1 MPLLFCLFALVLV
14 ALSWLVEAGAIL
26 AIFLSLSATALALG
40 GFWLSARRDRRGVL
54 LAAWSLVILYL
65 LNYQM
70 QFFLVGYMSQSA
82 DYEGLLKMLTIKP
95 IVTSDEIQLRALR
108 LLTLGFVLMCGALC
122 GWLNARGSG
131 RRSLPAAVASL
142 GLVVADTRAINSTRA
157 HQERR
162 PLLILFLLAMA
173 AIGIA
178 LPLQLL
184 FNIGSLTNTDA
195 AMDYRLGGVVY
206 HLLVTFSPLL
216 LLAIHAR
223 ALRNGLTFL
232 GRASLAAYF
241 SLALM
246 ETAMMT
252 SRGYV
257 VLQMLQVILLYAWLG
272 VSRKRALGFA
282 AATVAFGLVLYP
294 VMTSIR
300 NLRSNMGYSTSD
312 SLKMAFT
319 ASEESDQVASA
330 LLVASRFIGYTS
342 LLTSLH
348 YGGERFDLEQ
358 IDFAKII
365 TLRESGFTRWYTEA
379 VAGFGA
385 GVRGHL
391 SAPGLMGAGFVL
403 GGVGLA
409 VFIPALFALFCQ
421 WLFESMS
428 ARAWRLGPVAPLAV
442 FGVFLFLFN
451 EGTFDISW
459 LKLVATTGSLA
470 VLTPLFD
477 WILPPAAKRVR
488 A

>member
-1 MPLLFCLFALVLV
+1 MPLLCCLFALVIV
-14 ALSWLVEAGAIL
+14 GLSWLVEAGTTL
-26 AIFLSLSATALALG
+26 AIVLSVSATSFALG
-40 GFWLSARRDRRGVL
+40 GFWNAARRDRRGVL
-54 LAAWSLVILYL
+54 LAAWSLVVLYL

-70 QFFLVGYMSQSA
+70 QFFLVAYMYHSP
-82 DYEGLLKMLTIKP
+82 DYEGLLKLLTIKP

-108 LLTLGFVLMCGALC
+108 LITLGFVLMCGALC
-122 GWLNARGSG
+122 AWLAIRGRP
-131 RRSLPAAVASL
+131 RRSWPAAVLALSQST
-142 GLVVADTRAINSTRA
+142 ANS

-162 PLLILFLLAMA
+162 PLLMLFIFAVA
-173 AIGIA
+173 AIGAA
-178 LPLQLL
+178 LPLQLV
-184 FNIGSLTNTDA
+184 FNIGSLTNTGA

-206 HLLVTFSPLL
+206 HLLVTFAPLL

-223 ALRNGLTFL
+223 AMRNQLTFL
-232 GRASLAAYF
+232 SRASLAAYF
-241 SLALM
+241 TLALI
-246 ETAMMT
+246 ETAMMS

-257 VLQMLQVILLYAWLG
+257 VLQMLQVVLLYSWLG
-272 VSRKRALGFA
+272 VSRKRAVGFA
-282 AATVAFGLVLYP
+282 LATVVFGLVLYP

-300 NLRSNMGYSTSD
+300 TLRSNMGYSTAD
-312 SLKMAFT
+312 SIKMAFT
-319 ASEESDQVASA
+319 ASEESDQMRSA

-358 IDFAKII
+358 IDLGKIV

-403 GGVGLA
+403 GGVGMA
-409 VFIPALFALFCQ
+409 VAIPALFALFCQ
-421 WLFESMS
+421 WVFERMS
-428 ARAWRLGPVAPLAV
+428 QRAWSLGPVAPLAV

-459 LKLVATTGSLA
+459 LKLVVTTGSLM
-470 VLTPLFD
+470 VLTPLFG
-477 WILPPAAKRVR
+477 WMLPR
-488 A
+488 ARRLA

>member
-1 MPLLFCLFALVLV
+1 MPLLFCLFALVIV
-14 ALSWLVEAGAIL
+14 ALSWLVEAGATL
-26 AIFLSLSATALALG
+26 AILLSMSATAFSLG
-40 GFWLSARRDRRGVL
+40 GFWLATRRDRRGVL
-54 LAAWSLVILYL
+54 LAAWSLVVLYL

-70 QFFLVGYMSQSA
+70 QFFLVAYMYQSP
-82 DYEGLLKMLTIKP
+82 DYEGLLRMLTIKP

-108 LLTLGFVLMCGALC
+108 LITLGFALMCGTLC
-122 GWLNARGSG
+122 AWLAVRG
-131 RRSLPAAVASL
+131 RLHRSWPAAVTALGVVTHRAS
-142 GLVVADTRAINSTRA
+142 G
-157 HQERR
+157 QERR
-162 PLLILFLLAMA
+162 PLLMLLLLAVA
-173 AIGIA
+173 AIGGA
-178 LPLQLL
+178 LPLQLA

-195 AMDYRLGGVVY
+195 AMEYRLGGVVY
-206 HLLVTFSPLL
+206 HLLVTFAPLL

-223 ALRNGLTFL
+223 ALRNGITFL
-232 GRASLAAYF
+232 SRASLAIYF
-241 SLALM
+241 TLALI

-272 VSRKRALGFA
+272 VSRKRAISFA

-300 NLRSNMGYSTSD
+300 TLRSNMGYSTSD
-312 SLKMAFT
+312 SIKMAFT
-319 ASEESDQVASA
+319 ASEESDMVAST

-348 YGGERFDLEQ
+348 YGGERFDVEQ
-358 IDFAKII
+358 IDVTKIV

-409 VFIPALFALFCQ
+409 VAIPALFALFCQ
-421 WLFESMS
+421 WVFECMS
-428 ARAWRLGPVAPLAV
+428 ARAWRLGPVVPLAV

-459 LKLVATTGSLA
+459 LKLVVTTGSLLL
-470 VLTPLFD
+470 LTPLFE
-477 WILPPAAKRVR
+477 WMLPRRQTA
-488 A
+488 

>member
-1 MPLLFCLFALVLV
+1 MPLLFCLFALVIV
-14 ALSWLVEAGAIL
+14 ALSWLVEAGATL
-26 AIFLSLSATALALG
+26 AIVLSMSATALALA
-40 GFWLSARRDRRGVL
+40 GFWLATLRDRRGVL
-54 LAAWSLVILYL
+54 LAAWSLVVLYL

-70 QFFLVGYMSQSA
+70 QFFLVAYMYQSP
-82 DYEGLLKMLTIKP
+82 DYEGLLRMLTIKP

-108 LLTLGFVLMCGALC
+108 LITLGFTLMCGALC
-122 GWLNARGSG
+122 AWVAARGQA
-131 RRSLPAAVASL
+131 RRSWPAAVTAL
-142 GLVVADTRAINSTRA
+142 GLATHRASG
-157 HQERR
+157 QERR
-162 PLLILFLLAMA
+162 PLLLLLLLAVA
-173 AIGIA
+173 AIGVA
-178 LPLQLL
+178 LPLQLA

-195 AMDYRLGGVVY
+195 AMEYRLGGVVY
-206 HLLVTFSPLL
+206 HLLVTFAPLL

-223 ALRNGLTFL
+223 ALRNGITFL
-232 GRASLAAYF
+232 SRASLAIYF
-241 SLALM
+241 TLALI

-272 VSRKRALGFA
+272 VSRKRAMGFA
-282 AATVAFGLVLYP
+282 AATIAFGLVLYP

-300 NLRSNMGYSTSD
+300 TLRSNMGYSTSD
-312 SLKMAFT
+312 SIKMAFT
-319 ASEESDQVASA
+319 ASEESDMVAST

-348 YGGERFDLEQ
+348 YGGERFDVEQ
-358 IDFAKII
+358 IDVTKIV

-409 VFIPALFALFCQ
+409 VAIPALFALFCQ
-421 WLFESMS
+421 WVFERMS
-428 ARAWRLGPVAPLAV
+428 ARAWRLGPVVPLAV

-459 LKLVATTGSLA
+459 LKLVVTTGSLLL
-470 VLTPLFD
+470 LTPLFE
-477 WILPPAAKRVR
+477 WMLPRRQTA
-488 A
+488 

>member
-1 MPLLFCLFALVLV
+1 MPLLFCLFALVIV
-14 ALSWLVEAGAIL
+14 ALSWLVEAGATL
-26 AIFLSLSATALALG
+26 AILLSLSATALALA
-40 GFWLSARRDRRGVL
+40 GFWLATRRDRRGVL
-54 LAAWSLVILYL
+54 LAAWSLVVLYL

-70 QFFLVGYMSQSA
+70 QFFLVAYMYQSP
-82 DYEGLLKMLTIKP
+82 DYEGLLRMLTIKP

-108 LLTLGFVLMCGALC
+108 LITLGFTLMCGALVA
-122 GWLNARGSG
+122 WLAVRG
-131 RRSLPAAVASL
+131 RSRHSWPAAITALGIVTHRAS
-142 GLVVADTRAINSTRA
+142 G
-157 HQERR
+157 QERR
-162 PLLILFLLAMA
+162 PLLMLLLLAVA
-173 AIGIA
+173 AIGLA
-178 LPLQLL
+178 LPLQLA

-195 AMDYRLGGVVY
+195 AMEYRLGGVVY
-206 HLLVTFSPLL
+206 HLLVTFAPLL

-223 ALRNGLTFL
+223 ALRNGITFL
-232 GRASLAAYF
+232 SRASLAIYF
-241 SLALM
+241 TLALI

-300 NLRSNMGYSTSD
+300 TLRSNLGYSTSD
-312 SLKMAFT
+312 SIKMAFT
-319 ASEESDQVASA
+319 ASEESDIVAST

-348 YGGERFDLEQ
+348 YGGERFDVEQ
-358 IDFAKII
+358 IDVTKIV

-409 VFIPALFALFCQ
+409 VAIPALFALFCQ
-421 WLFESMS
+421 WVFERMS
-428 ARAWRLGPVAPLAV
+428 ARAWRLGPVVPLAV

-459 LKLVATTGSLA
+459 LKLVVTTGSLLL
-470 VLTPLFD
+470 LTPLFE
-477 WILPPAAKRVR
+477 WMLPRRQTA
-488 A
+488 

>member
-1 MPLLFCLFALVLV
+1 MPLLFCLFALAII
-14 ALSWLVEAGAIL
+14 ALSWLVEAGATL
-26 AIFLSLSATALALG
+26 AILLSMTATALALA
-40 GFWLSARRDRRGVL
+40 GFWLATLRDRRGVL
-54 LAAWSLVILYL
+54 LAAWSLVVLYL

-70 QFFLVGYMSQSA
+70 QFFLVAYMYQSP
-82 DYEGLLKMLTIKP
+82 DYEGLLRMLTIKP

-108 LLTLGFVLMCGALC
+108 LITLGFTLMCGALC
-122 GWLNARGSG
+122 AWVAARGQA
-131 RRSLPAAVASL
+131 RRSWPAAVTAL
-142 GLVVADTRAINSTRA
+142 GLATHRASG
-157 HQERR
+157 QERR
-162 PLLILFLLAMA
+162 PLLLLLLLAVA
-173 AIGIA
+173 AIGVA
-178 LPLQLL
+178 LPLQLA

-195 AMDYRLGGVVY
+195 AMEYRLGGVVY
-206 HLLVTFSPLL
+206 HLLVTFAPLL

-223 ALRNGLTFL
+223 ALRNGITFL
-232 GRASLAAYF
+232 SRASLAIYF
-241 SLALM
+241 TLALI

-272 VSRKRALGFA
+272 VSRKRAMSFA
-282 AATVAFGLVLYP
+282 AATIAFGLVLYP

-300 NLRSNMGYSTSD
+300 TLRSNMGYSTSD
-312 SLKMAFT
+312 SIKMAFT
-319 ASEESDQVASA
+319 ASEESDMVAST

-348 YGGERFDLEQ
+348 YGGERFDVEQ
-358 IDFAKII
+358 IDVTKIV

-403 GGVGLA
+403 GGVSLA
-409 VFIPALFALFCQ
+409 VAIPALFALFCQ
-421 WLFESMS
+421 WVFEGMS
-428 ARAWRLGPVAPLAV
+428 ARAWRLGPVVPLAV

-459 LKLVATTGSLA
+459 LKLVVTTGSLLL
-470 VLTPLFD
+470 LTPLFG
-477 WILPPAAKRVR
+477 WMLPRRQTA
-488 A
+488 

>member
-1 MPLLFCLFALVLV
+1 MPLLFCLFALVIV
-14 ALSWLVEAGAIL
+14 ALSWLVEAGATL
-26 AIFLSLSATALALG
+26 AILLSMLATALALG
-40 GFWLSARRDRRGVL
+40 GFWLATLRDRRGVL
-54 LAAWSLVILYL
+54 LAAWSLVVLYL

-70 QFFLVGYMSQSA
+70 QFFLVAYMYQSP
-82 DYEGLLKMLTIKP
+82 DYEGLLRMLTIKP

-108 LLTLGFVLMCGALC
+108 LITLGFALMCGTLC
-122 GWLNARGSG
+122 AWLAVRG
-131 RRSLPAAVASL
+131 RMHRSWPAAVTALGVVTHRAS
-142 GLVVADTRAINSTRA
+142 G
-157 HQERR
+157 QERR
-162 PLLILFLLAMA
+162 PLLMLLLLAVA
-173 AIGIA
+173 AIGVA
-178 LPLQLL
+178 LPLQLA

-195 AMDYRLGGVVY
+195 AMEYRLGGVVY
-206 HLLVTFSPLL
+206 HLLVTFAPLL

-223 ALRNGLTFL
+223 ALRNGITFL
-232 GRASLAAYF
+232 SRASLAIYF
-241 SLALM
+241 TLALI

-272 VSRKRALGFA
+272 VSRKRAISFA

-300 NLRSNMGYSTSD
+300 TLRSNMGYSTSD
-312 SLKMAFT
+312 SIKMAFT
-319 ASEESDQVASA
+319 ASDESDMVAST

-348 YGGERFDLEQ
+348 YGGERFDVEQ
-358 IDFAKII
+358 IDVTKIV

-403 GGVGLA
+403 GGVSLA
-409 VFIPALFALFCQ
+409 VAIPALFALFCQ
-421 WLFESMS
+421 WVFERMS
-428 ARAWRLGPVAPLAV
+428 ARAWRLGPVVPLAV

-459 LKLVATTGSLA
+459 LKLVVTTGSLLL
-470 VLTPLFD
+470 LTPLFE
-477 WILPPAAKRVR
+477 WMLPRRQTA
-488 A
+488 

>member
-1 MPLLFCLFALVLV
+1 MPLLFCLFALVIV
-14 ALSWLVEAGAIL
+14 ALSWLVEAGAAFAIL
-26 AIFLSLSATALALG
+26 FSITATALALAA
-40 GFWLSARRDRRGVL
+40 FWVAARRDRRGVL
-54 LAAWSLVILYL
+54 LAAWSLVVLYL
-65 LNYQM
+65 LNYQL
-70 QFFLVGYMSQSA
+70 QFFLVAYMYQSP
-82 DYEGLLKMLTIKP
+82 DHEGLLKMLTIKP

-108 LLTLGFVLMCGALC
+108 LITLGFVLMCGALVS
-122 GWLNARGSG
+122 WLAVRGRG
-131 RRSLPAAVASL
+131 RATWPAAVMALANGPS
-142 GLVVADTRAINSTRA
+142 S

-162 PLLILFLLAMA
+162 PLLLLFLFAVV
-173 AIGIA
+173 GIAVA
-178 LPLQLL
+178 LPLQLI

-206 HLLVTFSPLL
+206 HLLVTFAPLL
-216 LLAIHAR
+216 LLAVHAR

-232 GRASLAAYF
+232 SRASLAVYF
-241 SLALM
+241 SLALI
-246 ETAMMT
+246 ETAMMS

-294 VMTSIR
+294 VITSVR
-300 NLRSNMGYSTSD
+300 TLRSNMGYSTAD
-312 SLKMAFT
+312 SIRMAFT
-319 ASEESDQVASA
+319 ASEDSDRVASA

-358 IDFAKII
+358 IDLGKIV

-391 SAPGLMGAGFVL
+391 SAPGLMGAGFVV
-403 GGVGLA
+403 GGVGFA
-409 VFIPALFALFCQ
+409 VLIPALFALFCQ
-421 WLFESMS
+421 WVFERMS
-428 ARAWRLGPVAPLAV
+428 ERAWRLGPVAPLAV

-459 LKLVATTGSLA
+459 LKLVVTGGSLV
-470 VLTPLFD
+470 VLTPLFE
-477 WILPPAAKRVR
+477 WMLPR
-488 A
+488 ARGQNA

>member
-1 MPLLFCLFALVLV
+1 MPLLFCLFALVIV
-14 ALSWLVEAGAIL
+14 ALSWLVEAGATL
-26 AIFLSLSATALALG
+26 AIVLSMSATALALA
-40 GFWLSARRDRRGVL
+40 GFWLATLRDRRGVL
-54 LAAWSLVILYL
+54 LAAWSLVVLYL

-70 QFFLVGYMSQSA
+70 QFFLVAYMYQSP
-82 DYEGLLKMLTIKP
+82 DYEGLLRMLTIKP

-108 LLTLGFVLMCGALC
+108 LITLGFTLMCGALC
-122 GWLNARGSG
+122 AWVAARGQA
-131 RRSLPAAVASL
+131 RRSWPAAVTAL
-142 GLVVADTRAINSTRA
+142 GLATHRASG
-157 HQERR
+157 QERR
-162 PLLILFLLAMA
+162 PLLLLLLLAVA
-173 AIGIA
+173 AIGVA
-178 LPLQLL
+178 LPLQLA

-195 AMDYRLGGVVY
+195 AMEYRLGGVVY
-206 HLLVTFSPLL
+206 HLLVTFAPLL

-223 ALRNGLTFL
+223 ALRNGITFL
-232 GRASLAAYF
+232 SRASLAIYF
-241 SLALM
+241 TLALI

-272 VSRKRALGFA
+272 VSRKRAMGFA
-282 AATVAFGLVLYP
+282 AATIAFGLVLYP

-300 NLRSNMGYSTSD
+300 TLRSNMGYSTSD
-312 SLKMAFT
+312 SIKMAFT
-319 ASEESDQVASA
+319 ASEESDMVAST

-348 YGGERFDLEQ
+348 YGGERFDVEQ
-358 IDFAKII
+358 IDVTKIV

-403 GGVGLA
+403 GGVSLA
-409 VFIPALFALFCQ
+409 VAIPALFALFCQ
-421 WLFESMS
+421 WVFEGMS
-428 ARAWRLGPVAPLAV
+428 ARAWRLGPVVPLAV

-459 LKLVATTGSLA
+459 LKLVVTTGSLLL
-470 VLTPLFD
+470 LTPLFG
-477 WILPPAAKRVR
+477 WMLPRRQTA
-488 A
+488 

>member
-1 MPLLFCLFALVLV
+1 MPLLFCLFALVIV
-14 ALSWLVEAGAIL
+14 ALSWLVEAGATL
-26 AIFLSLSATALALG
+26 AIVLSMSATALALA
-40 GFWLSARRDRRGVL
+40 GFWLATLRDRRGVL
-54 LAAWSLVILYL
+54 LAAWSLVVLYL

-70 QFFLVGYMSQSA
+70 QFFLVAYMYQSP
-82 DYEGLLKMLTIKP
+82 DYEGLLRMLTIKP

-108 LLTLGFVLMCGALC
+108 LITLGFTLMCGALC
-122 GWLNARGSG
+122 AWVAARGQA
-131 RRSLPAAVASL
+131 RRSWPAAVTAL
-142 GLVVADTRAINSTRA
+142 GLATHRASG
-157 HQERR
+157 QERR
-162 PLLILFLLAMA
+162 PLLLLLLLAVA
-173 AIGIA
+173 AIGVA
-178 LPLQLL
+178 LPLQLA

-195 AMDYRLGGVVY
+195 AMEYRLGGVVY
-206 HLLVTFSPLL
+206 HLLVTFAPLL

-223 ALRNGLTFL
+223 ALRNGITFL
-232 GRASLAAYF
+232 SRASLAIYF
-241 SLALM
+241 TLALI

-272 VSRKRALGFA
+272 VSRKRAMGFA
-282 AATVAFGLVLYP
+282 AATIAFGLVLYP

-300 NLRSNMGYSTSD
+300 TLRSNMGYSTSD
-312 SLKMAFT
+312 SIKMAFT
-319 ASEESDQVASA
+319 ASEESDMVAST

-348 YGGERFDLEQ
+348 YGGERFDVEQ
-358 IDFAKII
+358 IDVTKIV

-409 VFIPALFALFCQ
+409 VAIPALFALFCQ
-421 WLFESMS
+421 WVFERMS
-428 ARAWRLGPVAPLAV
+428 ARAWRLGPVVPLAV

-459 LKLVATTGSLA
+459 LKLVVTTGSLLL
-470 VLTPLFD
+470 LTPLFG
-477 WILPPAAKRVR
+477 WMLPRRQTA
-488 A
+488 

>member
-1 MPLLFCLFALVLV
+1 MPLLFCLFALVIV
-14 ALSWLVEAGAIL
+14 ALSWLVEAGATL
-26 AIFLSLSATALALG
+26 AILLSLSATALALA
-40 GFWLSARRDRRGVL
+40 GFWLATRRDRRGVL
-54 LAAWSLVILYL
+54 LAAWSLVVLYL

-70 QFFLVGYMSQSA
+70 QFFLVAYMYQSP
-82 DYEGLLKMLTIKP
+82 DYEGLLRMLTIKP

-108 LLTLGFVLMCGALC
+108 LITLGFTLMCGTLC
-122 GWLNARGSG
+122 AWLAARGQA
-131 RRSLPAAVASL
+131 RRSWPAAVTAL
-142 GLVVADTRAINSTRA
+142 GLATHRASG
-157 HQERR
+157 QERR
-162 PLLILFLLAMA
+162 PLLMLLLLAVA
-173 AIGIA
+173 AIGVA
-178 LPLQLL
+178 LPLQLI

-195 AMDYRLGGVVY
+195 AMEYRLGGVVY
-206 HLLVTFSPLL
+206 HLLVTFAPLL

-223 ALRNGLTFL
+223 ALRNGITFL
-232 GRASLAAYF
+232 SRASLAIYF
-241 SLALM
+241 VLALI

-272 VSRKRALGFA
+272 VSRKRAISFA

-300 NLRSNMGYSTSD
+300 TLRSNMGYSTSD
-312 SLKMAFT
+312 SIKMAFT
-319 ASEESDQVASA
+319 ASDESDMVAST

-348 YGGERFDLEQ
+348 YGGERFDVEQ
-358 IDFAKII
+358 IDVTKIV

-409 VFIPALFALFCQ
+409 VAIPALFALFCQ
-421 WLFESMS
+421 WVFERMS
-428 ARAWRLGPVAPLAV
+428 ARAWRLGPVVPLAV

-459 LKLVATTGSLA
+459 LKLVVTTGSLLL
-470 VLTPLFD
+470 LTPLFE
-477 WILPPAAKRVR
+477 WMLPRRQTA
-488 A
+488 